1 MSEEPN
7 DGRQFDIGSTIE
19 TNDGTFVVIG
29 VQKVETTEG
38 EHKQF
43 NYVITSPENLIVDEP
58 EESDLSENEA

>member
-1 MSEEPN
+1 MGESPD

-43 NYVITSPENLIVDEP
+43 NYIITSPENLIAEETQD
-58 EESDLSENEA
+58 ESDN